1 MMIGFRVVFGLL
13 LLAGV
18 YCFGMY
24 IYTSEPVWRR
34 RGVYIVLSAL
44 GLALVFFAGLAVQ
57 TLPELF

>member
-18 YCFGMY
+18 YCFAMY
-24 IYTSEPVWRR
+24 IFTSEPVWRR
-34 RGVYIVLSAL
+34 RGVHVVLWTL
-44 GLALVFFAGLAVQ
+44 GLALLFFAGLAVQ